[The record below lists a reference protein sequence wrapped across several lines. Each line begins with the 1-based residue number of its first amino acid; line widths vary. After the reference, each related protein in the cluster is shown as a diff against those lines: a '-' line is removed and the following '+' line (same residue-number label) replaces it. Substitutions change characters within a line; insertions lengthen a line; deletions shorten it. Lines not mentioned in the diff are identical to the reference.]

1 MKWPI
6 FDKGELAEPPQ
17 LGPVKHLSK
26 SVKDVQP
33 ENLNPDVAEFVPHD
47 TVNGN
52 SGKFFSLFL
61 NFGKLVTQIKNKLI
75 EKKIEVS

>member
-17 LGPVKHLSK
+17 LPPVKPLTK
-26 SVKDVQP
+26 SVKDLLA

-47 TVNGN
+47 TMSNG
-52 SGKFFSLFL
+52 SGLF
-61 NFGKLVTQIKNKLI
+61 
-75 EKKIEVS
+75 